1 MLAAAAIFIGGAAG
15 LEMLEGEI
23 FFREGL
29 KQSFGAEMFATAEEA
44 MEVAGLLL
52 FLHAI
57 LLYRRRHMLRLAVR
71 IG

>member
-1 MLAAAAIFIGGAAG
+1 
-15 LEMLEGEI
+15 MLEGEI